1 MENYKNYIQ
10 LREKNIVLIGMP
22 GCGKSTIGKILASKI
37 GYKFEDLDDYIESIS
52 GKTIRELF
60 LKGEENF
67 RQWEQKAVTKIH
79 DKTGMVIATGGGI
92 IKSTF
97 NMNLLMKRGIIIFID
112 RPVENIMKDIDIK
125 ARPLL
130 KDGVEKLYD
139 LYDERYHIY
148 KEYSDVEINNSG
160 TIKES
165 IDKILESIT

>member
-1 MENYKNYIQ
+1 MEIYKNYVQ

-52 GKTIRELF
+52 GKTIKELF

-67 RQWEQKAVTKIH
+67 RQWEQEAVTKIY
-79 DKTGMVIATGGGI
+79 DKTGMVIATGGGT

-97 NMNLLMKRGIIIFID
+97 NMKLLMKRGIIIFID
-112 RPVENIMKDIDIK
+112 RPIDNIMKDIDIRT
-125 ARPLL
+125 RPLL

-139 LYDERYHIY
+139 LYDERYNIY
-148 KEYSDVEINNSG
+148 KAYSDVKINNSG

-165 IDKILESIT
+165 IDEILKSIT